1 MLTTIWDVLQEFFC
15 RMLNESIVYV
25 LLCLHCYPRRWTCG
39 SLHLTMVGG
48 LGMYDRHRR
57 VEAEMSV
64 RASFLKM

>member
-1 MLTTIWDVLQEFFC
+1 MLTILFGMCCRNFF

-48 LGMYDRHRR
+48 PGVYGRHRSLG
-57 VEAEMSV
+57 AEMSV
-64 RASFLKM
+64 RAYSLKM